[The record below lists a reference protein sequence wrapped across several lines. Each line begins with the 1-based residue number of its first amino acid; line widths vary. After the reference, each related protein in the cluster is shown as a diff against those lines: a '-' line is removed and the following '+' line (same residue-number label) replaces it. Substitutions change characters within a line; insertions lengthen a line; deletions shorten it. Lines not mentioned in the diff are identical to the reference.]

1 MSEMHPAESEVGLLA
16 CRRLQLCGQPQ
27 ILLAQGRPVML
38 ERRDA
43 AMLALLAIT
52 GPTPRERVI
61 ALLWPDEE
69 SSQVRSRLR
78 QRIFALKRK
87 LGAEAVVGPLTL
99 ALAAPLQWPGFD
111 QETPD
116 APLLGNDDHADL
128 PEFALWLGGIRQRLQ
143 GARRERL
150 ATDASSLE
158 AEGRLAEAIVAA
170 EQLISLEPMQ
180 EHAHRRLMRLH
191 YLRGDRAAAL
201 LAFDRCEQLLKDEV
215 GATPSGETLELLA
228 QIERSQALASAASP
242 SARRVV
248 PASVLRPPRLIGRDA
263 EWAWLQAAWA
273 HGEAIVVIGEA
284 GMGKTRLVGDMVRA
298 HAPDPGSALQV
309 SARPGDERVPYALLS
324 RMLRGLLAGRK
335 AALAEGIEAELARL
349 LPELPQRAK
358 AGAARDAAAQAR
370 FVGAIETTL
379 KEAVAAGLQA
389 LVLDDLHFADGA
401 SLEMAQHLSALPGL
415 RWLTA
420 FRGAEIGP
428 AAQALVDTLTGRLQA
443 EPIVLKPLTSA
454 HVSDLVESL
463 GVVTLDAPALVGA
476 LHQRTGG
483 NPLFLL
489 ETLKA
494 LLLQGEPA
502 RTGIADL
509 RALARLPP
517 SGGAARLIE
526 RRIGQL
532 SRDAVRLARCAA
544 VAGQDF
550 SAVLAARA
558 LDVNPLDLADAWLE
572 LESAQVM
579 RDGAFAHDLIFEAA
593 RASVPEPIARALHRR
608 IAKLMAAEGA
618 APARLAAHWLGAGEE
633 LRAAP
638 HLAEAGRLALRAM
651 RMREGFEYLDQAQS
665 IFGRVGDADAQCSLI
680 DELISPAMMA
690 SSCDNVQRLV
700 EQAACNATTDR
711 QRSMT
716 LRSLASLL
724 EQRCEYDRAAEIGRK
739 ALAAALAARDRACE
753 LGARALLA
761 ELLGERCQAVEA
773 EEMLRPIECWVNAHG
788 SAEQRL
794 VYMEA
799 LAKVLAD
806 GGKLAQALDQWQRAV
821 DFARA
826 NGADHALPN
835 LLMTRAITLVI
846 TGRAQEGRD
855 ALVEARLL
863 LRDIPEDA
871 LILSSFTIR
880 LQVIDRTLGHYASS
894 LMLGERVLSDPAS
907 CPAEIDEVR
916 LPQAFAYCDLGQ
928 PVRARQLLSLAQA
941 PAGSYTELFW
951 KEVGAQVPQPGARLD
966 EARRQA
972 LKAATQA
979 AGTWTGRSLLTA
991 WRIQARHAGD
1001 GEAMLAAR
1009 RGVEF
1014 TSSSGMRGQQLV
1026 FQALLAQRLARLGD
1040 TAQAVWLARDS
1051 WRLLAEFCPGL
1062 VYRGVVWQALVEV
1075 LEPHD
1080 AALGRTIVRTAAD
1093 WIFRTAADHIPPA
1106 FRESFLHRN
1115 PANAFLLAKARCL

>member
-1 MSEMHPAESEVGLLA
+1 MPETLPTAPEVNQHKNW
-16 CRRLQLCGQPQ
+16 RLQLCGRPQ
-27 ILLAQGRPVML
+27 AISAQGQAIVL

-43 AMLALLAIT
+43 AMLALLAID
-52 GPTPRERVI
+52 GPTARERVMV
-61 ALLWPDEE
+61 LLWPDEDTTL
-69 SSQVRSRLR
+69 VRNRLR
-78 QRIFALKRK
+78 QRIFTLKRK
-87 LGAEAVVGPLTL
+87 LGAEAVVGQLTL
-99 ALAAPLQWPGFD
+99 SLAAPLQWLGFE
-111 QETPD
+111 QEAQD
-116 APLLGNDDHADL
+116 KPLLGGDAHADL
-128 PEFALWLGGIRQRLQ
+128 PEFAQWLATVRERRQ
-143 GARRERL
+143 GAQRERL
-150 ATDASSLE
+150 AAAASSLE

-170 EQLISLEPMQ
+170 EQLLALEPLQ

-215 GATPSGETLELLA
+215 GATPSSETLELLA
-228 QIERSQALASAASP
+228 QIERSQALASAAGP
-242 SARRVV
+242 AARRVV

-263 EWAWLQAAWA
+263 EWARLQAAWA
-273 HGEAIVVIGEA
+273 HGEAVVVIGEA
-284 GMGKTRLVGDMVRA
+284 GMGKTRLVGDLVRA
-298 HAPDPGSALQV
+298 HAPEPGSALQL

-324 RMLRGLLAGRK
+324 RMLRGLLVVRK

-349 LPELPQRAK
+349 LPELPQRTK
-358 AGAARDAAAQAR
+358 AGGASDAAAQAR

-379 KEAVAAGLQA
+379 QEAVAAGLQA
-389 LVLDDLHFADGA
+389 VVLDDLHFADAA
-401 SLEMAQHLSALPGL
+401 SLEMAQHLSATPGL

-420 FRGAEIGP
+420 FRGAEIDP

-443 EPIVLKPLTSA
+443 EPIVLQPLTSA
-454 HVSDLVESL
+454 HVHDLVESL
-463 GVVTLDAPALVGA
+463 GIVTLDAPALAGA

-608 IAKLMAAEGA
+608 IAELMAAEGT

-651 RMREGFEYLDQAQS
+651 RMREGLEYLDQAQS
-665 IFGRVGDADAQCSLI
+665 IFGRAGDADAQCSLI
-680 DELISPAMMA
+680 DELVSPAVMA

-700 EQAACNATTDR
+700 EQAARNASTDR

-716 LRSLASLL
+716 LRSLATLL
-724 EQRCEYDRAAEIGRK
+724 EQRCEYDRATEIGGE
-739 ALAAALAARDRACE
+739 ALAAALAARDRPCE

-761 ELLGERCQAVEA
+761 ELLGERCQADEA
-773 EEMLRPIECWVNAHG
+773 EEMLRPIECWVNEHG
-788 SAEQRL
+788 SAEHRL
-794 VYMEA
+794 VYAEA
-799 LAKVLAD
+799 LAKVLTHGAN
-806 GGKLAQALDQWQRAV
+806 LARALDQWQRAI

-826 NGADHALPN
+826 DGADHALPN
-835 LLMTRAITLVI
+835 LLMTRAITLVF

-855 ALVEARLL
+855 ALVEARQLL
-863 LRDIPEDA
+863 HDIPEDA
-871 LILSSFTIR
+871 MILRSFNVR
-880 LQVIDRTLGHYASS
+880 LQVIDRTLGHYTSS
-894 LMLGERVLSDPAS
+894 LMLGERVLADPATG
-907 CPAEIDEVR
+907 PAEIDEVR
-916 LPQAFAYCDLGQ
+916 LPQAFAFCDLGQ
-928 PVRARQLLSLAQA
+928 PARARQLLLLAGA

-951 KEVGAQVPQPGARLD
+951 KEVGAQVPQPGAQLD
-966 EARRQA
+966 EARRLA
-972 LKAATQA
+972 LAAAAQA
-979 AGTWTGRSLLTA
+979 AGKWSGRSLFVA

-1001 GEAMLAAR
+1001 DDAVLAAR

-1014 TSSSGMRGQQLV
+1014 AVNSGMHGHQLV
-1026 FQALLAQRLARLGD
+1026 FQALLAQRLATLGD
-1040 TAQAVWLARDS
+1040 TAQAVWLAKDS
-1051 WRLLAEFCPGL
+1051 WRLMAEFCPGL
-1062 VYRGVVWQALVEV
+1062 VYRGVVWQALIEV

-1080 AALGRTIVRTAAD
+1080 AALGRTIARTAAD
-1093 WIFRTAADHIPPA
+1093 WIFSTAAEHIPPA